1 MNNSNTNIDWNTL
14 QRQNIDWNTLQ
25 RQRQNI
31 DWNTNLDWNNTF
43 TNLLPCELEIE
54 KLKKKNLE
62 ILETQKKIENILEY
76 KTGPETKFAN

>member
-14 QRQNIDWNTLQ
+14 QNI
-25 RQRQNI
+25 
-31 DWNTNLDWNNTF
+31 DWNNTF

-62 ILETQKKIENILEY
+62 ILETQKKIENILE
-76 KTGPETKFAN
+76 ETQKDLNQLKKALG